1 MLQGKILIVEDNKEL
16 QALFKAQ
23 LESYGHAVLQAFCVV
38 EAQAHFRLHRDEI
51 VLIILDGYM
60 SPDDQVRTTL
70 QLIETLRHY
79 YEFKGPMIAASNDPT
94 MREDQ
99 MAAGC
104 DHAIRQNKSEAIDIA
119 LNLFAVQEKQAA
131 KTA

>member
-1 MLQGKILIVEDNKEL
+1 MPQGKILIVEDNKEL

-23 LESYGHAVLQAFCVV
+23 LESHGHGVLQAFCVV
-38 EAQAHFRLHRDEI
+38 EAQMHFRLHRDEI

-60 SPDDQVRTTL
+60 NPDDQVRTTL
-70 QLIETLRHY
+70 QLIETLRDY

-104 DHAIRQNKSEAIDIA
+104 DYAIRQNKSEAIDIA
-119 LNLFAVQEKQAA
+119 LNLFAAQEKQAV